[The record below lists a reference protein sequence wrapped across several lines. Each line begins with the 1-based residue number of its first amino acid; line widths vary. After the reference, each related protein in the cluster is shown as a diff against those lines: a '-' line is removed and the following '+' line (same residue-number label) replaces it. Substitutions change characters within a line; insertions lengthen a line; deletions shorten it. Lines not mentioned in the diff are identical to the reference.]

1 MGTGAQGVVAAAYDD
16 VTGDNVAI
24 KKLSVSWIFFSRE
37 KLVLIFYKNIFHN
50 FFLHTVS
57 VGWVCA
63 LNPSIRG
70 KFGRF
75 WPLFNPKSCK
85 LNLFLSNLPRYV
97 YINLTFNFR
106 QRPFQNVTHAKRAY
120 RELRLMSLVNHK
132 NIIKLINVFSPQ
144 KTLDEFQVRRFSG
157 DNVDKYKN

>member
-1 MGTGAQGVVAAAYDD
+1 MSLRSESVNEGQIRPVLTSFKL
-16 VTGDNVAI
+16 
-24 KKLSVSWIFFSRE
+24 KKLQT
-37 KLVLIFYKNIFHN
+37 Y
-50 FFLHTVS
+50 
-57 VGWVCA
+57 
-63 LNPSIRG
+63 PD
-70 KFGRF
+70 
-75 WPLFNPKSCK
+75 
-85 LNLFLSNLPRYV
+85 YV